1 MTLPL
6 ANDMRYG
13 WMTSMDSA
21 ASVRQVVALAE
32 RIGLDSLWVGDHI
45 AFAVP
50 IMDPLM
56 QLAQAAVLSDRLLLG
71 TSVYL
76 LPLRHPVAVAKQVAT
91 LDRLTSGRLLF
102 GVGVGGEFPN
112 EYAACGVPIKE
123 RGARLSEGIEVLR
136 KLWSGAPV
144 SHAGRFYPFENVQ
157 MLPAPRQPGGPPIW
171 CGGRSEAALARA
183 GRLADGY
190 VSYVVT
196 PEMFAGFL
204 QTIEKGAAAA
214 KREIDRF
221 DTAHLLFFRIDN
233 SFETAWDVATAHL
246 SERYASDFRGPAKK
260 YCALGRPED
269 VAARVAE
276 FHAAGVRHLILDA
289 VSPPGERHA
298 QIERFATE
306 VLPLLRRAG

>member
-21 ASVRQVVALAE
+21 ARVRQVVALAE

-50 IMDPLM
+50 IMDPLL

-76 LPLRHPVAVAKQVAT
+76 LPLRHAVAVAKQVAT

-112 EYAACGVPIKE
+112 EYAACGVPVKE

-136 KLWSGAPV
+136 KLWSGARV

-157 MLPAPRQPGGPPIW
+157 MLPAPLQPGGPPIW

-196 PEMFAGFL
+196 PEMFTGFL
-204 QTIEKGAAAA
+204 ETIEKSAAAA

-233 SFETAWDVATAHL
+233 SFETAWDVATEHL

-260 YCALGRPED
+260 YCALGRPAD
-269 VAARVAE
+269 VAARIDAFRE
-276 FHAAGVRHLILDA
+276 AGVRHLILDA
-289 VSPPGERHA
+289 VSPPGERQE
-298 QIERFATE
+298 QIERFAAE
-306 VLPLLRRAG
+306 VLPLLR

>member
-21 ASVRQVVALAE
+21 ARVRQVVALAE

-50 IMDPLM
+50 IMDPLL

-76 LPLRHPVAVAKQVAT
+76 LPLRHAVAVAKQVAT

-112 EYAACGVPIKE
+112 EYAACGVPVKE

-136 KLWSGAPV
+136 KLWSGARV

-157 MLPAPRQPGGPPIW
+157 MLPAPLQPGGPPIW

-204 QTIEKGAAAA
+204 QTIEKSAAAA
-214 KREIDRF
+214 KRAIERF
-221 DTAHLLFFRIDN
+221 DTAHLLFFRIDS
-233 SFETAWDVATAHL
+233 SFETAWDVATEHL

-269 VAARVAE
+269 VAARINAFRE
-276 FHAAGVRHLILDA
+276 AGVRHLILDA
-289 VSPPGERHA
+289 VSPPGERQD

-306 VLPLLRRAG
+306 VLPLLR

>member
-21 ASVRQVVALAE
+21 ARVRQVVALAE

-50 IMDPLM
+50 IMDPLL
-56 QLAQAAVLSDRLLLG
+56 QLAQAAALSDRLLLG

-76 LPLRHPVAVAKQVAT
+76 LPLRHAVAVAKQVAT

-112 EYAACGVPIKE
+112 EYAACGVPVKE

-136 KLWSGAPV
+136 KLWSGARV

-157 MLPAPRQPGGPPIW
+157 MLPAPLQPGGPPIW

-204 QTIEKGAAAA
+204 QTIEKSAAAA
-214 KREIDRF
+214 KRAIERF

-233 SFETAWDVATAHL
+233 SFETAWDVATEHL
-246 SERYASDFRGPAKK
+246 SERYASDFRAPAKK

-269 VAARVAE
+269 VAARINAFRE
-276 FHAAGVRHLILDA
+276 AGVRHLILDA
-289 VSPPGERHA
+289 VSPPGERQE

-306 VLPLLRRAG
+306 VLPLLR

>member
-21 ASVRQVVALAE
+21 ARVRQVVALAE

-50 IMDPLM
+50 IMDPLL
-56 QLAQAAVLSDRLLLG
+56 QLAQAAALSDRLLLG

-76 LPLRHPVAVAKQVAT
+76 LPLRHAVAVAKQVAT

-112 EYAACGVPIKE
+112 EYAACGVPVKE

-136 KLWSGAPV
+136 KLWSGARV

-157 MLPAPRQPGGPPIW
+157 MLPAPLQPGGPPIW

-204 QTIEKGAAAA
+204 STIEKSAAAA
-214 KREIDRF
+214 KRAIDRF

-233 SFETAWDVATAHL
+233 SFETAWDVATEHL

-269 VAARVAE
+269 VAARINAFRE
-276 FHAAGVRHLILDA
+276 AGVRHLILDA
-289 VSPPGERHA
+289 VSPPGERHD

-306 VLPLLRRAG
+306 VLPLLR

>member
-21 ASVRQVVALAE
+21 ARVRQVVALAE

-50 IMDPLM
+50 IMDPLL

-76 LPLRHPVAVAKQVAT
+76 LPLRHAVAVAKQVAT

-112 EYAACGVPIKE
+112 EYAACGVPVKE

-136 KLWSGAPV
+136 KLWSGARV

-157 MLPAPRQPGGPPIW
+157 MLPAPLQPGGPPIW

-204 QTIEKGAAAA
+204 QTIEKSAAAA
-214 KREIDRF
+214 KRAIDRF

-233 SFETAWDVATAHL
+233 SFETAWDVATEHL

-269 VAARVAE
+269 VAARINAFRE
-276 FHAAGVRHLILDA
+276 AGVRHLILDA
-289 VSPPGERHA
+289 VSPPGERQD

-306 VLPLLRRAG
+306 VLPLLR

>member
-1 MTLPL
+1 M
-6 ANDMRYG
+6 
-13 WMTSMDSA
+13 
-21 ASVRQVVALAE
+21 
-32 RIGLDSLWVGDHI
+32 
-45 AFAVP
+45 
-50 IMDPLM
+50 
-56 QLAQAAVLSDRLLLG
+56 
-71 TSVYL
+71 
-76 LPLRHPVAVAKQVAT
+76 AT

-112 EYAACGVPIKE
+112 EYAACGVPVKE

-136 KLWSGAPV
+136 KLWSGARV
-144 SHAGRFYPFENVQ
+144 SHAGRFYPFDNVQ
-157 MLPAPRQPGGPPIW
+157 MLPAPLQPGGPPIW

-204 QTIEKGAAAA
+204 ETIEKSAAAA

-233 SFETAWDVATAHL
+233 SFETAWDVATEHL

-269 VAARVAE
+269 VAARINAFRE
-276 FHAAGVRHLILDA
+276 AGVRHLILDA
-289 VSPPGERHA
+289 VSPPGERQA
-298 QIERFATE
+298 QIERFASE
-306 VLPLLRRAG
+306 VLPLLR